1 MANLNNA
8 LPLGDEARS
17 NLNKFM
23 VNNPDPMFDQ
33 LAECILRAASTGA
46 SGLEVFVYN
55 ADGDE
60 DDGRYAYLAN
70 PNEVGVRDLAE
81 VHINL
86 SAVPDW
92 ERLAKRL
99 EYEHLTLVWT
109 RRADVG
115 EVISNIYWE

>member
-1 MANLNNA
+1 MTGLSSP
-8 LPLGDEARS
+8 LRLGDEARI
-17 NLNKFM
+17 KFSQFM
-23 VNNPDPMFDQ
+23 DTNADPMFDQ

-60 DDGRYAYLAN
+60 DDGLCAHLAN
-70 PNEVGVRDLAE
+70 PDEVGVRDLAE

-86 SAVPDW
+86 AATPDW

-99 EYEHLTLVWT
+99 EYERLTLVWS
-109 RRADVG
+109 RRAGVG
-115 EVISNIYWE
+115 DVISSIYWE

>member
-33 LAECILRAASTGA
+33 LSECILTAASTGA
-46 SGLEVFVYN
+46 HGLAVFGYN
-55 ADGDE
+55 ANGDE

-70 PNEVGVRDLAE
+70 PDEAGVRDLAE

-99 EYEHLTLVWT
+99 EFEKLTVDWV
-109 RRADVG
+109 RREGLGDTINA
-115 EVISNIYWE
+115 IYWE

>member
-1 MANLNNA
+1 MVNLYK
-8 LPLGDEARS
+8 PMRLGNEARI
-17 NLNKFM
+17 KFNQFM
-23 VNNPDPMFDQ
+23 NTHADPLFDQ
-33 LAECILRAASTGA
+33 LTECILRAASTGA

-60 DDGRYAYLAN
+60 NDGRCAYLAN
-70 PNEVGVRDLAE
+70 PDEVGVRELAE

-86 SAVPDW
+86 SAVSDW

-109 RRADVG
+109 RHATLGD
-115 EVISNIYWE
+115 VISSIYWE

>member
-33 LAECILRAASTGA
+33 LSECILTAASTGA
-46 SGLEVFVYN
+46 HGLDVFVYN
-55 ADGDE
+55 ANGDE

-70 PNEVGVRDLAE
+70 PDEVGVRALAE

-86 SAVPDW
+86 SAVSDW

-99 EYEHLTLVWT
+99 DFEKLTVDWV
-109 RRADVG
+109 RREGLGDTINA
-115 EVISNIYWE
+115 IYWE